1 MATAYLR
8 QGSGNEVLLEEVACV
23 EREGDAVLLKTLFG
37 VQKRVTATISE
48 IDFLNSTIVLDQS
61 KGERQ

>member
-48 IDFLNSTIVLDQS
+48 IDFLNSTIILDQS